1 MHNGKAIMHAD
12 HSLRNV
18 QYGALLMLYCVLLN
32 HYGVLNHYGALLH
45 PLIVPIAHTT
55 IANMASIA
63 PITTTTTTNSSLT
76 INLGTTAMRSRR
88 LAGLQHTVLYHSRA

>member
-1 MHNGKAIMHAD
+1 MAYMLARAISQVLTPPPPS
-12 HSLRNV
+12 HSN
-18 QYGALLMLYCVLLN
+18 
-32 HYGVLNHYGALLH
+32 LH